1 MSQEASQKPFVDAES
16 SSSSSSSASSASP
29 RVADK
34 SVVFDHTE
42 LDRDMTRSPS
52 EFELDELY
60 HDEEGESLLKEE
72 GEKAA
77 KPETETEPAKKTSSS
92 TLKSIIWTLIN
103 VLATVLIVFTN
114 KAIFS
119 DKSLKLTQLSFATF
133 HFTIT
138 WLALFVLS
146 RERFGFFTPQR
157 ATLGQTA
164 PLSIAMALNVVFPN
178 LSLAYSSV
186 AFYQIAR
193 ILMTPCVAAMDYVL
207 YKVTLPLRA
216 CLALVPACIGVGMVS
231 YFDSRPTANS
241 TIKTTTQLGVI
252 FAFLGVFFSSL
263 YTVWIASFR
272 RRLNM
277 TSMQLL
283 FNQAPVSAFLLLYF
297 IPFVDTFPVW
307 TEVSINRWVLIVMS
321 GFFAVLINVSQFFI
335 VAEMGPVTST
345 VVAHSK
351 TCIIVALGWLS
362 SGRTVGDKCVI
373 GLVMALLGIIA
384 YSAVMLREKA
394 KAGK

>member
-1 MSQEASQKPFVDAES
+1 MSKEAAHKPYADS
-16 SSSSSSSASSASP
+16 SSSSSSSSSSTSP
-29 RVADK
+29 K
-34 SVVFDHTE
+34 ETTLFDHSE
-42 LDRDMTRSPS
+42 HDRDMTRSPS

-60 HDEEGESLLKEE
+60 HDEEDDALLP
-72 GEKAA
+72 GDQEKADKPD
-77 KPETETEPAKKTSSS
+77 KPEPEPVKKSK
-92 TLKSIIWTLIN
+92 TLKSVVWTLVN

-119 DKSLKLTQLSFATF
+119 DKSLKHVQLSFAIF

-138 WLALFVLS
+138 WLALYVLS
-146 RERFGFFTPQR
+146 RERFGFFTPQK
-157 ATLGQTA
+157 ASFGHTA

-193 ILMTPCVAAMDYVL
+193 ILMTPSVAAMDYVM
-207 YKVTLPLRA
+207 YKVTLPLKA
-216 CLALVPACIGVGMVS
+216 CLTLIPACIGVGMVS
-231 YFDSRPTANS
+231 YYDSRPTNNT
-241 TIKTTTQLGVI
+241 TIKTTSELGVM

-263 YTVWIASFR
+263 YTVWISAFR

-283 FNQAPVSAFLLLYF
+283 FNQAPISAFMLLYV

-307 TEVSINRWVLIVMS
+307 GDVSLNRWVLILLS

-351 TCIIVALGWLS
+351 TCIIVALGWMY
-362 SGRTVGDKCVI
+362 SGRNVADKCVI
-373 GLVMALLGIIA
+373 GLIMALIGIFA

-394 KAGK
+394 KAAK

>member
-1 MSQEASQKPFVDAES
+1 MSKEAGHKLYADSE
-16 SSSSSSSASSASP
+16 SSSSSSASP
-29 RVADK
+29 RVIEETTL
-34 SVVFDHTE
+34 FDHKDH
-42 LDRDMTRSPS
+42 DRDLTRSPS
-52 EFELDELY
+52 EFELNELY
-60 HDEEGESLLKEE
+60 HDEEDASLLPYEQ
-72 GEKAA
+72 EKVD
-77 KPETETEPAKKTSSS
+77 KPETPEAEPVKKSS
-92 TLKSIIWTLIN
+92 TLKSVVWTLVN

-119 DKSLKLTQLSFATF
+119 DKSLKHVQLSFATF

-138 WLALFVLS
+138 WLALYVLS
-146 RERFGFFTPQR
+146 HERFGFFTPQNASFGR
-157 ATLGQTA
+157 TA

-193 ILMTPCVAAMDYVL
+193 ILMTPAVAAMDYVM

-216 CLALVPACIGVGMVS
+216 CLTLIPACLGVGMVS
-231 YFDSRPTANS
+231 YYDSRPTNNT
-241 TIKTTTQLGVI
+241 TIKTTSELGVM

-263 YTVWIASFR
+263 YTVWISAFR

-283 FNQAPVSAFLLLYF
+283 FNQAPISAFMLLYV
-297 IPFVDTFPVW
+297 IPFVDRFPVW
-307 TEVSINRWVLIVMS
+307 GDVSLNRWVLILMS

-351 TCIIVALGWLS
+351 TCIIVALGWVY
-362 SGRTVGDKCVI
+362 SGRTVADKCVI
-373 GLVMALLGIIA
+373 GLLMALLGIIA
-384 YSAVMLREKA
+384 YSIVMLREKA
-394 KAGK
+394 KVGK